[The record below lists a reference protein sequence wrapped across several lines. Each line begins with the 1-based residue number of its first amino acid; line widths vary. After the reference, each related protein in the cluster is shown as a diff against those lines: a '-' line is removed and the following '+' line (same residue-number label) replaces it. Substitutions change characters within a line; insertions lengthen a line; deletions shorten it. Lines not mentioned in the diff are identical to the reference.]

1 MKQFLNL
8 AGSELGNVWI
18 FSLWLLITEFC
29 VCFSPQYRSEK
40 YYHLHFVYIATLR
53 LTIQTISFSLM
64 IEHRLDHWKGLHH
77 FRLALIFD
85 KAQGLLFHSVGRTS
99 RSHNSRFKRSEA
111 AKQMKPLIEAK
122 YFGSTRRSLKL
133 GSFQQS
139 VSERTSFLSL
149 RFVSNSI
156 HLVTIC
162 LFFSFNNDHSILK
175 T

>member
-1 MKQFLNL
+1 MSEFFLCDW
-8 AGSELGNVWI
+8 V
-18 FSLWLLITEFC
+18 
-29 VCFSPQYRSEK
+29 
-40 YYHLHFVYIATLR
+40 LR
-53 LTIQTISFSLM
+53 LFFSSVQERKILSFTFCLYYNFAADNPNNFIFADD

-162 LFFSFNNDHSILK
+162 LFFSFNSDHSILK